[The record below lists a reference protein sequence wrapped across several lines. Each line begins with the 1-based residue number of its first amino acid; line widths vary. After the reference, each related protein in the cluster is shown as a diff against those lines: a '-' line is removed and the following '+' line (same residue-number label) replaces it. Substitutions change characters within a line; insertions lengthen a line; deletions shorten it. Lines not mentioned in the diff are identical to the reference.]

1 MRKVTII
8 GGGLAGSEAA
18 YQIKSRGAGVEVA
31 LHEMKPVKFSPAHKM
46 EGLAELVCSNS
57 LKSTSLE
64 NSSGLLKEEMR
75 MLDSLIIRAAHETR
89 VPAGGALAVD
99 RVRFSEFIT
108 RALKDMGV
116 NIIRSE
122 ISGLSEVGG
131 FTRES
136 PVIIATG
143 PLTSD
148 GFAKEIQGLL
158 GTEHLFFYD
167 AVAPIVFRES
177 IDMELAFKGSRY
189 ARHGDDYINCP
200 MDKDTYFRFVKELI
214 NAEVT
219 GMRDFEEAKY
229 FEGCLPVEVMAAR
242 GPETLSFGPL
252 KPVGLVDERE
262 GEDDDGERPYAVVQ
276 LRRENEEDTLY
287 NMVGFQTRLTYN
299 EQKRVFRM
307 IPGLA
312 EAEFARLGKIH
323 RNSFIDSP
331 RLLGDGQILK
341 GAHGGG
347 AGGLFFAGQL
357 TGVEGYL
364 ESTVSGL
371 MAGLNALRSVAGL
384 EPALP
389 AKTTMTGALMRYI
402 LEGPETGKGG
412 FQPMNANFGLLPPV
426 IGSGR
431 GRAGKKERRALY
443 SKRALEDME
452 SFVKGFGLD

>member
-18 YQIKSRGAGVEVA
+18 YQIKSRGDGIRVT
-31 LHEMKPVKFSPAHKM
+31 LHEMKPVRFSPAHKM
-46 EGLAELVCSNS
+46 DGLAELVCSNS

-75 MLDSLIIRAAHETR
+75 MLDSLILRAAHETS

-108 RALKDMGV
+108 GALKDMGV
-116 NIIRSE
+116 NIIRGE
-122 ISGLSEVGG
+122 ISALSDVGG

-148 GFAKEIQGLL
+148 AFARDIEGLL
-158 GTEHLFFYD
+158 GSEYLFFYD
-167 AVAPIVFRES
+167 AVAPIVFVDS
-177 IDMELAFKGSRY
+177 IDMERAFRGSRY
-189 ARHGDDYINCP
+189 GRHGDDYINCP
-200 MDKDTYFRFVKELI
+200 MDKDTYFRFVTELTG
-214 NAEVT
+214 AEDT

-229 FEGCLPVEVMAAR
+229 FEGCLPVEVMAER

-252 KPVGLVDERE
+252 KPVGLSEGSGEE
-262 GEDDDGERPYAVVQ
+262 GEGKRGRERPYAVVQ

-287 NMVGFQTRLTYN
+287 NMVGFQTRLKYN

-307 IPGLA
+307 IPGL
-312 EAEFARLGKIH
+312 EKAEFARLGKIH

-331 RLLGDGQILK
+331 RLLGEGQELK
-341 GAHGGG
+341 GAP
-347 AGGLFFAGQL
+347 GLFFAGQL

-371 MAGLNALRSVAGL
+371 MAGLNALRGIEGLKSVT
-384 EPALP
+384 PP
-389 AKTTMTGALMRYI
+389 KTTMTGALMRYI
-402 LEGPETGKGG
+402 MGGGDGGETAGEQ
-412 FQPMNANFGLLPPV
+412 FQPMNANFGLLASLK
-426 IGSGR
+426 GKGR
-431 GRAGKKERRALY
+431 IRKKERRALY

-452 SFVKGFGLD
+452 RFVDGL